1 MHNDTP
7 LGTTMHLKE
16 LDRQAAAKSRS
27 LRPILQSTWPATA
40 INVVAIAL
48 LRRLRAV
55 GSSRGLVEGQGSN
68 TTVIFPL

>member
-16 LDRQAAAKSRS
+16 LDRQAAPQSLS
-27 LRPILQSTWPATA
+27 LRPGIQRACRLTA
-40 INVVAIAL
+40 ISVAAIGL

-55 GSSRGLVEGQGSN
+55 RGWSRDRARPAVSG
-68 TTVIFPL
+68 